1 MPKLGLSFSCDIAMN
16 LQAQLLARI
25 LLIAVICLGTSAWY
39 VLYQTNQ
46 QSIFEAEQTAKRIER
61 QTRQQ
66 LLDMFQR
73 YDFSRPFPDVNLW
86 QGIGGVPGSCT
97 QFLSRTQSRQR
108 SLCNDV
114 IEPEKKYPS
123 WFANFYKQFFTPDL
137 EVKQAVNFNAI
148 KYGTVLVSLNIH
160 METARA
166 WSNLRAVIGVMTVT
180 ILALCILVFF
190 TIGRML
196 KPAHH
201 IVKGLER
208 MREGE
213 LSLRL
218 PAFEI
223 LEWKRTSQAINALVS
238 SQQTTLAENKRLA
251 LKLMNAQEEEH
262 RYISRELHDEFGQCL
277 AGINAVT
284 TSIAQTAKK
293 ECPALLDEVNSI
305 SHITAHMM
313 TALRN
318 LLTRLRPAE
327 VDDLGLS
334 TSLQQLVRSWN
345 KRSSDQ
351 TQYQIH
357 IDRRVDDLPEPLPV
371 NLYRIVQECLTNIA
385 KHARASKAEI
395 ELTYAST
402 TEVTLIIRDDGI
414 ADADSFTNT
423 MGIGLLGIHE
433 RVTALGGQLT
443 LHTELSGGL
452 VVAISLPVS
461 ATPIESTNND

>member
-1 MPKLGLSFSCDIAMN
+1 MN

-25 LLIAVICLGTSAWY
+25 LLIAVICLSTSAWY

-46 QSIFEAEQTAKRIER
+46 QSILEAEQTAKRIER

-73 YDFSRPFPDVNLW
+73 YDFSSPFPDVNLW

-123 WFANFYKQFFTPDL
+123 WFASFYMQFFTPDQ
-137 EVKQAVNFNAI
+137 EVRKTVNFNAI
-148 KYGTVLVSLNIH
+148 KYGTILVSLNTHI
-160 METARA
+160 ETARA

-180 ILALCILVFF
+180 ILALCTLVFF

-218 PAFEI
+218 PAFDI
-223 LEWKRTSQAINALVS
+223 VEWKRTSEAINALVS
-238 SQQTTLAENKRLA
+238 SQEATLAENQRLA

-318 LLTRLRPAE
+318 LLTRLRPAD

-334 TSLQQLVRSWN
+334 SSLQQLIRSWN
-345 KRSSDQ
+345 KRSGDQ
-351 TQYQIH
+351 TLYQIH
-357 IDRRVDDLPEPLPV
+357 IDNRVDNLPEPLPV

-385 KHARASKAEI
+385 KHARASKADI
-395 ELTYAST
+395 KLTYAKAD
-402 TEVTLIIRDDGI
+402 EITLIIRDDGI
-414 ADADSFTNT
+414 AEADSFTNT

-433 RVTALGGQLT
+433 RVTALGGQFT
-443 LHTELSGGL
+443 LHTEQTGGL
-452 VVAISLPVS
+452 VVAIRLPVS
-461 ATPIESTNND
+461 NTPFENSNND

>member
-1 MPKLGLSFSCDIAMN
+1 MN

-25 LLIAVICLGTSAWY
+25 LLIAVICLSTSAWY

-46 QSIFEAEQTAKRIER
+46 QSILEAEQTAKRIER

-66 LLDMFQR
+66 LLEMFQR
-73 YDFSRPFPDVNLW
+73 YDFSSPFPDVNLW
-86 QGIGGVPGSCT
+86 RGIGGVPGSCT

-123 WFANFYKQFFTPDL
+123 WFASFYKQFFAPDQ
-137 EVKQAVNFNAI
+137 EVRQAVNFNAI
-148 KYGTVLVSLNIH
+148 KYGTVLVSLNTH

-218 PAFEI
+218 PAFDI
-223 LEWKRTSQAINALVS
+223 AEWKRTSQAINALVS
-238 SQQTTLAENKRLA
+238 SQQATLAENKRLA

-293 ECPALLDEVNSI
+293 EYPALLDEVSSI

-313 TALRN
+313 TALRD
-318 LLTRLRPAE
+318 LLTRLRPAD

-345 KRSSDQ
+345 QRSGDQ
-351 TQYQIH
+351 TQYH
-357 IDRRVDDLPEPLPV
+357 IKIDNTVDNLPEPLPV

-385 KHARASKAEI
+385 KHARASNAGI
-395 ELTYAST
+395 ELSLVTPDM
-402 TEVTLIIRDDGI
+402 VTLVIRDNGI
-414 ADADSFTNT
+414 AEADSFANS

-433 RVTALGGQLT
+433 RVTALGGNFT
-443 LHTELSGGL
+443 LHTEQAGGL
-452 VVAISLPVS
+452 TVTITLPVS
-461 ATPIESTNND
+461 DTQLDNHNHE

>member
-1 MPKLGLSFSCDIAMN
+1 MN

-25 LLIAVICLGTSAWY
+25 LLIAVVCLSSSAWY

-46 QSIFEAEQTAKRIER
+46 QAVFEAEQTAKRIER

-86 QGIGGVPGSCT
+86 RGIGGVPGSCT

-114 IEPEKKYPS
+114 VEPERKYPS
-123 WFANFYKQFFTPDL
+123 WFGTLYKQFFTPDL
-137 EVKQAVNFNAI
+137 EVREAVNFNAI
-148 KYGTVLVSLNIH
+148 KYGTVLVSLNIQ

-180 ILALCILVFF
+180 ILALCVLVFL

-201 IVKGLER
+201 IVKGLEK

-223 LEWKRTSQAINALVS
+223 AEWKRTSQAINALVS
-238 SQQTTLAENKRLA
+238 SQEATLAENKRLA

-293 ECPALLDEVNSI
+293 DCPALLDEVNSI
-305 SHITAHMM
+305 SHISAHMM

-327 VDDLGLS
+327 VDDLGLR

-345 KRSSDQ
+345 QRSGDN
-351 TQYQIH
+351 THYH
-357 IDRRVDDLPEPLPV
+357 INIDDTIDDLPEPLPV

-385 KHARASKAEI
+385 KHAQATEAYI
-395 ELTYAST
+395 ELSHYQKDT
-402 TEVTLIIRDDGI
+402 VKLIIRDDGI
-414 ADADSFTNT
+414 AEADSFANT

-433 RVTALGGQLT
+433 RVSALGGSFN
-443 LHTELSGGL
+443 LHTLKPSGL
-452 VVAISLPVS
+452 VVTLTLPI
-461 ATPIESTNND
+461 TDNQFDTNRDE

>member
-1 MPKLGLSFSCDIAMN
+1 MN

-25 LLIAVICLGTSAWY
+25 LLIAVICLSTSAWY

-46 QSIFEAEQTAKRIER
+46 QAIFEAEQTAKRVER

-73 YDFSRPFPDVNLW
+73 YDFSRPFPDENLW
-86 QGIGGVPGSCT
+86 RGIGGVPGSCT

-123 WFANFYKQFFTPDL
+123 WFGTLYKQLFNPDL
-137 EVKQAVNFNAI
+137 EVRESVNFNAI
-148 KYGTVLVSLNIH
+148 KYGTVLVSLNTH

-180 ILALCILVFF
+180 ILALCVLVFF

-218 PAFEI
+218 PAFDI
-223 LEWKRTSQAINALVS
+223 AEWKRTSEAINALVS
-238 SQQTTLAENKRLA
+238 SQEATLAENRRLA

-293 ECPALLDEVNSI
+293 ECPTLLDEVSSI

-313 TALRN
+313 TVLRN

-334 TSLQQLVRSWN
+334 TSLKQLVRSWN
-345 KRSSDQ
+345 QRSGTQ
-351 TQYQIH
+351 TQYQID
-357 IDRRVDDLPEPLPV
+357 IEQRVDDLPEPLPV
-371 NLYRIVQECLTNIA
+371 NLYRIVQECLTNIS
-385 KHARASKAEI
+385 KHAKATKATI
-395 ELTYAST
+395 ELSLATPH
-402 TEVTLIIRDDGI
+402 EVTLVIQDDGI
-414 ADADSFTNT
+414 AEADSFADT

-433 RVTALGGQLT
+433 RVTALGGQFSLQT
-443 LHTELSGGL
+443 APSGGL
-452 VVAISLPVS
+452 IVVISLPIS
-461 ATPIESTNND
+461 NATFGHNNNE

>member
-1 MPKLGLSFSCDIAMN
+1 MN

-25 LLIAVICLGTSAWY
+25 LLIALICLFSSAWY

-46 QSIFEAEQTAKRIER
+46 QAVFEAEQTAKRIER

-66 LLDMFQR
+66 LLDMYQR

-86 QGIGGVPGSCT
+86 RGIGSIPGSCT

-114 IEPEKKYPS
+114 TEPDRKYPG
-123 WFANFYKQFFTPDL
+123 WFGSLYKQFFTPGL
-137 EVKQAVNFNAI
+137 EVRHSVNFNAI
-148 KYGTVLVSLNIH
+148 KYGTVLVTLNVH

-166 WSNLRAVIGVMTVT
+166 WNNLRAVIGVMTVT
-180 ILALCILVFF
+180 ILALCALVFF

-196 KPAHH
+196 KPASQ
-201 IVKGLER
+201 IVRGLEK

-218 PAFEI
+218 PEFEI
-223 LEWKRTSQAINALVS
+223 AEWKRTSQAINALAS
-238 SQQTTLAENKRLA
+238 SQQATLAENKRLA

-284 TSIAQTAKK
+284 TSVAQTAKQD
-293 ECPALLDEVNSI
+293 CPALVEEVQSI

-327 VDDLGLS
+327 VDELGLS
-334 TSLQQLVRSWN
+334 TSLRQLVKSWTQ
-345 KRSSDQ
+345 RGSDQ
-351 TQYQIH
+351 PQYQLNITGN
-357 IDRRVDDLPEPLPV
+357 IDYLPEPLPV
-371 NLYRIVQECLTNIA
+371 NIYRIVQECLTNIA
-385 KHARASKAEI
+385 KHAQANEATISINHSDANLI
-395 ELTYAST
+395 ALTIS
-402 TEVTLIIRDDGI
+402 DDGI
-414 ADADSFTNT
+414 AEADSFKDTL
-423 MGIGLLGIHE
+423 GIGLLGIHE
-433 RVTALGGQLT
+433 RVTALGGELRLT
-443 LHTELSGGL
+443 TQAQGGL
-452 VVAISLPVS
+452 IVAITLPI
-461 ATPIESTNND
+461 TESGFDT